1 MSEII
6 MIRHGQASFG
16 GETYDRLSETG
27 RRQMEATA
35 SFFINAD
42 YRFDHVFSG
51 TLKRQK
57 ESAESFIET
66 FKKSGVMLLYAPCIE
81 GLNEHRSEDI
91 MKGIL
96 PLVIKDDPSLAEDAS
111 KLLKDRAA
119 FQRVYERVMYRWV
132 SGVDNIPGL
141 QTWEE
146 FKSGVRSAI
155 DEIRNGAGKGSTSAV
170 FTSGGVIASSVQA
183 ALHLHDENAIKLSWQ
198 IANASLTRFKFS
210 NRGFAL
216 SSFNSFGHL
225 ERGEDNLLTYR

>member
-1 MSEII
+1 
-6 MIRHGQASFG
+6 
-16 GETYDRLSETG
+16 
-27 RRQMEATA
+27 
-35 SFFINAD
+35 
-42 YRFDHVFSG
+42 
-51 TLKRQK
+51 
-57 ESAESFIET
+57 
-66 FKKSGVMLLYAPCIE
+66 
-81 GLNEHRSEDI
+81 
-91 MKGIL
+91 
-96 PLVIKDDPSLAEDAS
+96 
-111 KLLKDRAA
+111 
-119 FQRVYERVMYRWV
+119 MYRWV